1 MITDA
6 GTAVP
11 QDMADA
17 LVADPEAL
25 SAFKGM
31 RPADQRNFVDW
42 LGKPGRASRQERL
55 AELATHVRAHHS

>member
-17 LVADPEAL
+17 LVADPGAL
-25 SAFKGM
+25 SAFQEM
-31 RPADQRNFVDW
+31 RPTDQRNFVDW
-42 LGKPGRASRQERL
+42 LGKPGGATRQERL
-55 AELATHVRAHHS
+55 ADLASHVRAHHS